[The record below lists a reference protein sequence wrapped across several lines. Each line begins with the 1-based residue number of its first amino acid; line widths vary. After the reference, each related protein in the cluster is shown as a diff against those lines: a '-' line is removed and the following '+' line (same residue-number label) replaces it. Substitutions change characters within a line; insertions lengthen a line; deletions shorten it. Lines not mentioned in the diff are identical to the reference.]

1 MSMPKNPHIGGSLEE
16 VLKEE
21 GVFVQTQAQAIKEV
35 VAGERRDATKARPLA
50 QLTALDAAIARGVA
64 DAEAG
69 RVQDIDE
76 VRAQLS
82 ERVGNS

>member
-1 MSMPKNPHIGGSLEE
+1 MSTPKTPHIGGSLDD

-21 GVFVQTQAQAIKEV
+21 GVLEETQAPAVKEV
-35 VAGERRDATKARPLA
+35 LAWERRDAMKALTLA
-50 QLTALDAAIARGVA
+50 HLTALDAAIARGVA

>member
-1 MSMPKNPHIGGSLEE
+1 MSTPKNPHIGGSLDD

-21 GVFVQTQAQAIKEV
+21 GVLEETQAPAVKEV
-35 VAGERRDATKARPLA
+35 LAWERRDAMKALTLA
-50 QLTALDAAIARGVA
+50 HLTALDAAIARGVA
-64 DAEAG
+64 DAG